1 MIIIIIIICILIF
14 WLIVTHKYRC
24 KTAELLLSEVQSFLR
39 KLQNPQKLNVI
50 SFVYLVGPTM
60 NVSWTFFSDW
70 CDTNEQIVGNSRR
83 LQALGSL
90 HSGPFFVQ
98 HCKRNGFHDLCK
110 SLHVIQNKLHMLQV
124 FSEAIY
130 YQYWSKQS
138 TLHTSCPLP
147 VIAAVHSIRVT
158 SSITFEWPINHTKS
172 ACFTHTTIIITV
184 PIIWHT
190 H

>member
-1 MIIIIIIICILIF
+1 MIIIIIICILIF

-39 KLQNPQKLNVI
+39 KLQDPQKLNVI

-70 CDTNEQIVGNSRR
+70 CDTNEQIVRNSRR

-98 HCKRNGFHDLCK
+98 HSKHNGFHNLFIISHCMLSRTNSTCFK
-110 SLHVIQNKLHMLQV
+110 SSLKPFTTNIGRNNQPRTLLVHCLWLLQCIISELQV
-124 FSEAIY
+124 
-130 YQYWSKQS
+130 
-138 TLHTSCPLP
+138 PLLL
-147 VIAAVHSIRVT
+147 
-158 SSITFEWPINHTKS
+158 NDQ
-172 ACFTHTTIIITV
+172 
-184 PIIWHT
+184 
-190 H
+190 